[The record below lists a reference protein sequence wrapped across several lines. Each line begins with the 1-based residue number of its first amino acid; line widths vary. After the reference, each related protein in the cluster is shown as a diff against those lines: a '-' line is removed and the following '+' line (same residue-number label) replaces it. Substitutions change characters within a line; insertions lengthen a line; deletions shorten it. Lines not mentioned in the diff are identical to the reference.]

1 MAHFLI
7 IDDDANFRGMLSAVL
22 QNEHFVVRE
31 AATGKAAMDILKSE
45 YISFVITD
53 IIMPDMDGLELIMA
67 IKENW
72 PEIAIIAISGGAEFL
87 PPDRL
92 LKVAQKLGA
101 SRILQKPFQITELL
115 DKVYSVVS

>member
-1 MAHFLI
+1 MAHFLV

-31 AATGKAAMDILKSE
+31 ASSAKAALEILKND

-53 IIMPDMDGLELIMA
+53 IVMPDMDGLELIMA
-67 IKENW
+67 IKESW
-72 PEIAIIAISGGAEFL
+72 PETPVIAMSGGAEFL

-92 LKVAQKLGA
+92 LKVAEKLGA
-101 SRILQKPFQITELL
+101 CRILQKPFQITELL